1 MIRRPGFYI
10 ICFLFLSLL
19 LCGCPKK
26 VAVTIPER
34 LPPKDPIAK
43 LLENFSSAEFLTA
56 RTSIRIKTLREGE
69 EMNFFLNGFLLYQ
82 KPDQLRLL
90 GYHPFGMGLFDALYR
105 NGEFFLLVIPHKR
118 AYTGEISQFE
128 DLVERAGP
136 VEISYEKPL
145 ESEIPNRIKIHVLEK
160 ETRIDLRLK
169 EISINSSLPEDTF
182 QWNVPEGVEVV
193 PLAQLLKRK
202 RLR

>member
-1 MIRRPGFYI
+1 
-10 ICFLFLSLL
+10 
-19 LCGCPKK
+19 
-26 VAVTIPER
+26 
-34 LPPKDPIAK
+34 
-43 LLENFSSAEFLTA
+43 
-56 RTSIRIKTLREGE
+56 
-69 EMNFFLNGFLLYQ
+69 MNFLLNGFLLYQ
-82 KPDQLRLL
+82 RPDQLRLL

-105 NGEFFLLVIPHKR
+105 NGEFFLLVIPQKR
-118 AYTGEISQFE
+118 AYTGEVSQFE

-136 VEISYEKPL
+136 VEISYEKP
-145 ESEIPNRIKIHVLEK
+145 EGSEVPNRIRIHVVER